1 MPVPVENI
9 AGKSSQLGA
18 QSRSMTT
25 GKELPSR
32 KRTFDEIAGSDDDE
46 GADEYR
52 GWTELEE
59 IGLVDTEDGTAD
71 VVVIE

>member
-1 MPVPVENI
+1 
-9 AGKSSQLGA
+9 
-18 QSRSMTT
+18 MTT

-32 KRTFDEIAGSDDDE
+32 KRTFDEIADSDADE
-46 GADEYR
+46 GADEYG
-52 GWTELEE
+52 GWTEPEE